1 MMSLFIK
8 LCRALVVVSLTMPA
22 LALAD
27 QVLDRIEIIQ
37 TKTEADIHIEF
48 LTQVHYLRHFPTNE
62 TDNIQ
67 IFLELPELK
76 DGFPTRQE
84 FRSSP
89 PSDIVPSFS
98 VNLPGQATN
107 SITIKFSKPVQFRVS
122 PDNSGRGL
130 ILHIPLEKQTVRPE
144 VEGKAADVI
153 AVEAQPLAIDAPT
166 IPAGM
171 SIEEYT
177 EKLMADGNAALGAG
191 DNSRATQIF
200 NTLLNL
206 PPHRHSQEA
215 QELVGLAREKNGE
228 LAKAKVEYE
237 LYLKLYPA
245 GEGATRVRQHLA
257 AVEEAKK
264 TAELKPAK
272 AEKEV
277 GEIHENTVY
286 GGLSQYYYDGHTH
299 AFGTGFDTSRH
310 DLSFLLSNLD
320 ITGRFRHNQYDNKIV
335 FRETHT
341 LDFLPGDRHDNRNRV
356 RAAYFEMEDKDFN
369 YMIRLG
375 RQAGNS
381 GGILGRFDG
390 ALLRFGLSPTYR
402 VNLVAGSLDEADAS
416 YKRNFY
422 GVNLDIGPLAEKW
435 SGNAYFITQKVDGI
449 TERSA
454 VGAEL
459 RYFDNNK
466 YLYSLFDY
474 DTVYKKV
481 NIATLQ
487 GSWQTES
494 GINFNL
500 LADHRKTPI
509 LQLINGL
516 FAVSPPVS
524 SVRQALNQGVSKE
537 QLKDFALAQTAST
550 DTILLGVTRQMT
562 PRWQLGGDV
571 SVNRTSGLKA
581 AGVIPATPDTGTV
594 WTYSVQAIGLDTLFK
609 HDTTVINAS
618 YAEAATS
625 RASGPTS
632 QIYSLIFSNTVVPRD
647 KLLVNSSLKL
657 VRLVSDPSITT
668 YTVAPTL
675 RVGYLLRERMTLEA
689 EIGLELI
696 NAANEVGRTN
706 TLINTGFIGYR
717 WDF

>member
-1 MMSLFIK
+1 MSLFIR
-8 LCRALVVVSLTMPA
+8 LCRALVVASLTMPA

-62 TDNIQ
+62 TDSIQ

-76 DGFPTRQE
+76 DGFPTKRE

-107 SITIKFSKPVQFRVS
+107 SITIQFSKPVKFRVS

-130 ILHIPLEKQTVRPE
+130 ILHVPLEKQTVRPD
-144 VEGKAADVI
+144 VEGKAADVM
-153 AVEAQPLAIDAPT
+153 ADETKPLAIDVLT

-171 SIEEYT
+171 SIEEYID
-177 EKLMADGNAALGAG
+177 KLMADGHAALGAG
-191 DNSRATQIF
+191 DNSKATQIF

-237 LYLKLYPA
+237 LYLKLYPS
-245 GEGATRVRQHLA
+245 GEGAARVRQHLA

-272 AEKEV
+272 RKKEV

-299 AFGTGFDTSRH
+299 AFGTSFDTSRH

-402 VNLVAGSLDEADAS
+402 VNLVAGSLDEADVS

-435 SGNAYFITQKVDGI
+435 SGNAYFIIQKVDSI
-449 TERSA
+449 TERRA
-454 VGAEL
+454 VGGEL

-466 YLYSLFDY
+466 YLYSLLDY
-474 DTVYKKV
+474 DTLYKKV

-487 GSWQTES
+487 GNWQTES

-524 SVRQALNQGVSKE
+524 SVRHALNQGVSKE
-537 QLKDFALAQTAST
+537 QLKDFALAQTANT

-581 AGVIPATPDTGTV
+581 AGVIPVTPDSGTV
-594 WTYSVQAIGLDTLFK
+594 WTYTVQAIGLDTLFK
-609 HDTTVINAS
+609 NDTTVINAS

-647 KLLVNSSLKL
+647 KWLVNSSLKL

-668 YTVAPTL
+668 HTVAPTL

-696 NAANEVGRTN
+696 NAANEVGRTH